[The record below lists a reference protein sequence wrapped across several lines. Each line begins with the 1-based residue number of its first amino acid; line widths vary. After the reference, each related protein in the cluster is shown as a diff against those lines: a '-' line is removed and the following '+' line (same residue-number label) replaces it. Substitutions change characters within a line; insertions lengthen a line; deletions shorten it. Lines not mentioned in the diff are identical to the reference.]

1 MSARRTCR
9 NFGTGVLKTRR
20 VWKLDRAVPAR
31 PSLSG
36 SAFPATMIIQR
47 GGIPNNG
54 TGAAHQT
61 ILSHPERP
69 SSEPRHSRE
78 EVPARLT
85 AGGRQ
90 PAFTDR

>member
-1 MSARRTCR
+1 
-9 NFGTGVLKTRR
+9 LKTRR

-54 TGAAHQT
+54 TGAHHDEVSFYLPTKQSSVT
-61 ILSHPERP
+61 LSDRALSPDTAARKSP
-69 SSEPRHSRE
+69 
-78 EVPARLT
+78 PA
-85 AGGRQ
+85 
-90 PAFTDR
+90 